1 MIERREHLRLAAEAR
16 DAFEIV
22 GDVRQQDLDRDVAI
36 QPHIARSIHLAHPAC
51 ADGGKDLVWSETIA
65 GSQGHARCPM
75 TERAHSKA
83 TCLHNGR
90 DVKLPHPVILLIAGV
105 AVCAALTWI
114 LPPGE
119 YDRRDDPATGRSVV
133 VAGTYHR
140 VDPAPVGPFAAAVAI
155 PRGFVEAADVI
166 GVVLFVG
173 AAWIVVDRIGT
184 LGRLIAALVGAFG
197 SGGLIAIPV
206 VSLFFATMG
215 ALENMQEEI
224 IPLVPALL
232 LLGRGLGVD
241 AVSVVAMST
250 GAAAIGSAFGPTNP
264 FQAGIAMKLA
274 QLPPMSAA
282 TLRWTTFVAALA
294 LWVAWTMWHAHRK
307 RGRDSGSGI
316 RDSKI
321 TGVDGL
327 GPGIRDPKI
336 TGGEIGAAQGRD
348 YLILAVAIAPIA
360 AYVYGSVALGWGF
373 NELSGGFLVAG
384 CVAGLLGGL
393 GVAGTTTA
401 FLEGMQAMLPAAI
414 LIGAARALSLVL
426 TDGHVT
432 DTILNGLAEPLS
444 RAPAAFA
451 SMLMIPFHAI
461 VHVAVPSVSGQAVL
475 TMPIL
480 VPLSDLLGISRQV
493 TVLAYQTG
501 AGLTELLTPTNGG
514 LMAVLLAAGVPFAR
528 WIRFAVVGVLLALIV
543 GVAGII
549 ALLAV

>member
-1 MIERREHLRLAAEAR
+1 M
-16 DAFEIV
+16 
-22 GDVRQQDLDRDVAI
+22 
-36 QPHIARSIHLAHPAC
+36 
-51 ADGGKDLVWSETIA
+51 
-65 GSQGHARCPM
+65 
-75 TERAHSKA
+75 
-83 TCLHNGR
+83 
-90 DVKLPHPVILLIAGV
+90 KLPHPVILLIVGV
-105 AVCAALTWI
+105 AVCAVLTWI
-114 LPPGE
+114 LPAGQ
-119 YDRRDDPATGRSVV
+119 YDRRDDSATGRRVV

-140 VDPAPVGPFAAAVAI
+140 VDRAPVGPFGAVVSI

-184 LGRLIAALVGAFG
+184 LGRLIAALVASFG
-197 SGGLIAIPV
+197 GRGLIAIPAV
-206 VSLFFATMG
+206 ALFFATMG

-241 AVSVVAMST
+241 AMSVVAMST

-282 TLRWTTFVAALA
+282 ALRWTTFAAA
-294 LWVAWTMWHAHRK
+294 FVLWVAWTMWDAVRP
-307 RGRDSGSGI
+307 RERDPGSGI
-316 RDSKI
+316 RD
-321 TGVDGL
+321 
-327 GPGIRDPKI
+327 PKTSI
-336 TGGEIGAAQGRD
+336 QLEAARAKD
-348 YLILAVAIAPIA
+348 FVILAIAIAPIA

-373 NELSGGFLVAG
+373 NELSGGFLIAG
-384 CVAGLLGGL
+384 AVAGLLGGL
-393 GVAGTTTA
+393 GIAGTTTA
-401 FLEGMQAMLPAAI
+401 YLEGMQAMLPAAI
-414 LIGAARALSLVL
+414 LIGVARSLSLVL

-432 DTILNGLAEPLS
+432 DTILSGLATPLS

-451 SMLMIPFHAI
+451 SLLMIPFHSI

-480 VPLSDLLGISRQV
+480 VPLSDLLGISRQA

-514 LMAVLLAAGVPFAR
+514 LMAVLLAAGVPFGR
-528 WIRFAVVGVLLALIV
+528 WIKFAAVGVLLALAV
-543 GVAGII
+543 GVVGII
-549 ALLAV
+549 VVLSTS